1 MRHSAIMADATLN
14 YLDSLYGPVS
24 YHGPLAA
31 LIETPVLQR
40 MRHVRLSNIDSI
52 AMPGIANLSRY
63 EHVLGV
69 GYLAQHVGFSNQIG
83 GLERLAL
90 GAAALLHD
98 WVITAFGHLVEE
110 AFKYLDTGFDHESRM
125 RDLLSGD
132 EEMREIGFIDRQI
145 LCGRQTN
152 LRPWARRAV
161 GDRDADLLLEHVMEM
176 ILGAGRF
183 GKLISGEMDL
193 DNIDNVVRVAY
204 HMGLDVDRRLPVR
217 LAKSMVGVSGT
228 GEPIFLRSAESDIT
242 AWLDIRGEIYSRMM
256 PAEPD
261 FALKLMII
269 YATIEAQ
276 KADEIRAA
284 DWHMTDTDFVSTL
297 LQSKSPKVRDTIQ
310 RWLAGEVWVTT
321 PLRWISGSRPDYPEF
336 LKFSDAASAALNRP
350 CLAYGIK
357 DKRQR
362 LVSFDFDD
370 GAQRTFGDRPKSW
383 LFGVGSSKRQA
394 FTDAESKMII
404 DLAAQ
409 HFGVQALGTPK
420 NMFAFDAKSEE
431 PACLL

>member
-1 MRHSAIMADATLN
+1 MAEATLN

-24 YHGPLAA
+24 FHGPLAA

-69 GYLAQHVGFSNQIG
+69 GHLAQHVGFFNQIG
-83 GLERLAL
+83 ALERLAL

-98 WVITAFGHLVEE
+98 WIITAFGHLVEE
-110 AFKYLDTGFDHESRM
+110 AFKYLETGFDHESRM
-125 RDLLSGD
+125 KDLLSSD
-132 EEMREIGFIDRQI
+132 ENINEIGFIDRQI
-145 LCGRQTN
+145 LGGRQTS

-161 GDRDADLLLEHVMEM
+161 GDRDAELLLEYVMEM
-176 ILGAGRF
+176 ISGAGRF

-204 HMGLDVDRRLPVR
+204 HMGLDTDRHLPLR
-217 LAKSMVGVSGT
+217 LAESMIGVSSS
-228 GEPIFLRSAESDIT
+228 GEPIFLRSAESDI
-242 AWLDIRGEIYSRMM
+242 AIWLETRGKIYSRMM

-261 FALKLMII
+261 FALKVMII
-269 YATIEAQ
+269 FATIEAQ
-276 KADEIRAA
+276 KAGEIGAA
-284 DWHMTDTDFVSTL
+284 DWHMTDADFVSTL

-321 PLRWISGSRPDYPEF
+321 PLRWISGFRPDYPEF
-336 LKFSDAASAALNRP
+336 LKFSDAASEALNRP

-362 LVSFDFDD
+362 LVSVEFDD
-370 GAQRTFGDRPKSW
+370 GVLRNFGSRPSSW

-394 FTDAESKMII
+394 FTDAESKMLVE
-404 DLAAQ
+404 LAAH
-409 HFGVQALGTPK
+409 HFGTEALGSPV
-420 NMFAFDAKSEE
+420 NMFAFDEKAEE
-431 PACLL
+431 HACLL